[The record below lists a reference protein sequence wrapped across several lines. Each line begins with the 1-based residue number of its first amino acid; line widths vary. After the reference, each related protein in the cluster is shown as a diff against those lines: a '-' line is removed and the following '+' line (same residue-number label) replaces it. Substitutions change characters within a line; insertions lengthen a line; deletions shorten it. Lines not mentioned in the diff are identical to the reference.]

1 MFEKHILNIN
11 PKIEITKEKK
21 KFRQLEQKKMT

>member
-21 KFRQLEQKKMT
+21 NFRQLEQKKMT

>member
-11 PKIEITKEKK
+11 PKIEITKDRKY
-21 KFRQLEQKKMT
+21 FRQLEQKKMT